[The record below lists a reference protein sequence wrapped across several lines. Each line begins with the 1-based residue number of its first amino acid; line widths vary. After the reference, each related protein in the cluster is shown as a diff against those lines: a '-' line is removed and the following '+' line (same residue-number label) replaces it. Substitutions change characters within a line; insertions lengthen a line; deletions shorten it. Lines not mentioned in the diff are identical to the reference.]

1 MVEVVQVR
9 PRHIAHDHVVAQ
21 VLLKHVLRQIARVEV
36 VMLHT
41 DQVAH
46 MSKLIHLLSQ
56 ELVVELVVLVIG
68 QMLSQHELV
77 LVSLHQLAHLV
88 ARLPQLEGHAFNL
101 LRLPDDQLAV
111 ADLPQRGTHG
121 GNYST

>member
-1 MVEVVQVR
+1 
-9 PRHIAHDHVVAQ
+9 
-21 VLLKHVLRQIARVEV
+21 
-36 VMLHT
+36 MLHT

-46 MSKLIHLLSQ
+46 MSKLIHLLGQ

-88 ARLPQLEGHAFNL
+88 ARLPQFEGHAFNL
-101 LRLPDDQLAV
+101 LRFLDDQLAV

-121 GNYST
+121 RNYST